1 VSCDQIFDRYSFNP
15 DMFGIYKQFLK
26 TKFPSFDS
34 ELGYFQMNG
43 SSVEIPEYGFKLSN
57 ENIVILVRALFER
70 ILTLDIRKAGAFAKT
85 SQLQYKLVYDP
96 IEDTMDSEDGWIS
109 ISNRADLNAI
119 DFLADNFYVAE
130 DLEAAQ
136 SKRQLIEEDYNQRK
150 EAKAKKTADKKA
162 AKKAAQLKIELSRP
176 SPRYSEV
183 FGAIKTATESV

>member
-1 VSCDQIFDRYSFNP
+1 
-15 DMFGIYKQFLK
+15 
-26 TKFPSFDS
+26 
-34 ELGYFQMNG
+34 
-43 SSVEIPEYGFKLSN
+43 
-57 ENIVILVRALFER
+57 
-70 ILTLDIRKAGAFAKT
+70 
-85 SQLQYKLVYDP
+85 
-96 IEDTMDSEDGWIS
+96 MDSEDGWIS